1 MQLPLVLA
9 GRPISHAI
17 GAVKQVEAETP
28 RPLSSA
34 NSMYVPRSH
43 MPNRLSLSQIEILV
57 SGDVAVHGRRAGS
70 DLVLPRRLLGG
81 DDTTKIDFRT
91 GSLVGTHR

>member
-9 GRPISHAI
+9 GHLISHAI
-17 GAVKQVEAETP
+17 GALEQIEAET
-28 RPLSSA
+28 RSHFLRRGIRLV
-34 NSMYVPRSH
+34 YRSH
-43 MPNRLSLSQIEILV
+43 MPDHLSLSQMEILV
-57 SGDVAVHGRRAGS
+57 SGDVAVHGRRTGS